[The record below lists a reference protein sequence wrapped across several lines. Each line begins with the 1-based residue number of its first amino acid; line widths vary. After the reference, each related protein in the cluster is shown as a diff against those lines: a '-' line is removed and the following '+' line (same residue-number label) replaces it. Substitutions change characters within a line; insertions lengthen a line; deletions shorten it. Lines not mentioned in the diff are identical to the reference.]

1 LCDGGRMGLLGT
13 IYAVMALN
21 ERRLALL
28 NEAINNA
35 ALKAEELGHAVQKT

>member
-1 LCDGGRMGLLGT
+1 MCDGDRMGLFGT
-13 IYAVMALN
+13 IYAVMALD

-35 ALKAEELGHAVQKT
+35 ALKAEELDDAVQKT